1 MYLKIE
7 VYIPI
12 KTLGGKGEAMKGKG
26 LIGALVV
33 GMTLVV
39 GGVASA
45 GFIQGTHVKTDMP
58 SPFFITTSPDG
69 GTLYICNQSGHSVTF
84 VDARTQKV
92 VGEVA
97 VGVQPEAAAPTPDNA
112 FLYVCNAESDS
123 VSVIDIARKQVVKEI
138 KVGDWPSGIKI
149 SKDGKT
155 AYVACSGNMW
165 NTIDVIDTGKM
176 EKVRSIFTSD
186 YGPRTLDIS
195 PDGKTLAVVNDTVGS
210 INRSVNFIDVASGRV
225 SEKRVI
231 RESSNLRDVVYT
243 PDGQYV
249 VVTYESP
256 KNWLPVCEAENG
268 QVFTN
273 NIAVI
278 ETKAGGKVARLPLD
292 ELNNY
297 DGNPYGLA
305 MDPKGRYLYIGV
317 RGMHRVTIL
326 DMSKVLSV
334 VRGNSQSELDYMR
347 DDLGLVRDYLVA
359 RVPTGLGPSSV
370 CLSPDGKICYAANYF
385 SNNVTV
391 IRTPV
396 D

>member
-1 MYLKIE
+1 
-7 VYIPI
+7 
-12 KTLGGKGEAMKGKG
+12 MKGKG

-33 GMTLVV
+33 GASLLV

-45 GFIQGTHVKTDMP
+45 GFIQGTHVKTEMP
-58 SPFFITTSPDG
+58 SPFFVTTSPDG
-69 GTLYICNQSGHSVTF
+69 GMLYICNQSGHSVTF
-84 VDARTQKV
+84 VDVKSQKV

-97 VGVQPEAAAPTPDNA
+97 VQVQPEAAAPTPDNA
-112 FLYVCNAESDS
+112 FLFVCNAESDS
-123 VSVIDIARKQVVKEI
+123 VSVIDIAKKQVVKEI

-149 SKDGKT
+149 SRDGKT

-165 NTIDVIDTGKM
+165 NTVDVIDTGRM
-176 EKVRSIFTSD
+176 EKVRSIYTSD

-195 PDGKTLAVVNDTVGS
+195 PDNKTLAVVNDTVGS
-210 INRSVNFIDVASGRV
+210 INRSVNFIDVASGKV
-225 SEKRVI
+225 TEKRVI

-268 QVFTN
+268 EVFTN
-273 NIAVI
+273 NIAVL

-297 DGNPYGLA
+297 DGNPYGEA

-326 DMSKVLSV
+326 DMNKVLNI
-334 VRGNSQSELDYMR
+334 VRGNSQAELDYLR

-370 CLSPDGKICYAANYF
+370 CLSPDGKFCYAANYF

>member
-1 MYLKIE
+1 ME
-7 VYIPI
+7 
-12 KTLGGKGEAMKGKG
+12 
-26 LIGALVV
+26 
-33 GMTLVV
+33 
-39 GGVASA
+39 
-45 GFIQGTHVKTDMP
+45 
-58 SPFFITTSPDG
+58 
-69 GTLYICNQSGHSVTF
+69 
-84 VDARTQKV
+84 RT
-92 VGEVA
+92 
-97 VGVQPEAAAPTPDNA
+97 
-112 FLYVCNAESDS
+112 
-123 VSVIDIARKQVVKEI
+123 
-138 KVGDWPSGIKI
+138 
-149 SKDGKT
+149 
-155 AYVACSGNMW
+155 
-165 NTIDVIDTGKM
+165 
-176 EKVRSIFTSD
+176 RSIFSSD

-195 PDGKTLAVVNDTVGS
+195 PDGKTLAVICDTVGS
-210 INRSVNFIDVASGRV
+210 INRSVNFIDIASSRV
-225 SEKRVI
+225 TEKRVI

-249 VVTYESP
+249 AVTYETP

-273 NIAVI
+273 NIAIV
-278 ETKAGGKVARLPLD
+278 ETKPGGKVARLPLD

-326 DMSKVLSV
+326 DMTKVLSV
-334 VRGNSQSELDYMR
+334 VRGNSQAELDYLR
-347 DDLGLVRDYLVA
+347 DDLGFVREYLVA

>member
-1 MYLKIE
+1 M
-7 VYIPI
+7 
-12 KTLGGKGEAMKGKG
+12 
-26 LIGALVV
+26 V
-33 GMTLVV
+33 G

-58 SPFFITTSPDG
+58 SPFFVTTSPDG

-112 FLYVCNAESDS
+112 FLYVCNAESDN

-149 SKDGKT
+149 SRDGKT

-165 NTIDVIDTGKM
+165 NTIDVIDTGRM
-176 EKVRSIFTSD
+176 EKVRSIYTSD

-195 PDGKTLAVVNDTVGS
+195 PDGKTIAVVNDTVGS
-210 INRSVNFIDVASGRV
+210 INRSVNFIDLATGKV

-273 NIAVI
+273 NIAVL

-326 DMSKVLSV
+326 DMGKVLNV
-334 VRGNSQSELDYMR
+334 VRGNSQAELDYLR

-370 CLSPDGKICYAANYF
+370 CLSPDGKLCYAANYF

>member
-1 MYLKIE
+1 
-7 VYIPI
+7 
-12 KTLGGKGEAMKGKG
+12 MKGRG
-26 LIGALVV
+26 WIGAVV
-33 GMTLVV
+33 VSALLSG

-45 GFIQGTHVKTDMP
+45 GFIQGTHVKTDLP
-58 SPFFITTSPDG
+58 GPFHITTSPDG

-92 VGEVA
+92 TGEVA
-97 VGVQPEAAAPTPDNA
+97 VGVQPEAAATTPDNA

-123 VSVIDIARKQVVKEI
+123 VSVIDVARKQVVKEI
-138 KVGDWPSGIKI
+138 KVGDWPSGLRI

-165 NTIDVIDTGKM
+165 NTIDVIDTGRM
-176 EKVRSIFTSD
+176 EKTRSIYTSD

-195 PDGKTLAVVNDTVGS
+195 PDGKTLAVINDTVGS
-210 INRSVNFIDVASGRV
+210 INRSVNFIDVATSRV
-225 SEKRVI
+225 TEKRVI
-231 RESSNLRDVVYT
+231 RESSNLRDIVYT

-249 VVTYESP
+249 VVTYETP

-273 NIAVI
+273 NIAVL
-278 ETKAGGKVARLPLD
+278 ETKFGGKVARLPLD

-326 DMSKVLSV
+326 DMAKVLNV
-334 VRGNSQSELDYMR
+334 VRGNSQAELDYLR
-347 DDLGLVRDYLVA
+347 DDLGFVRDYLVA

-370 CLSPDGKICYAANYF
+370 CVSPDGKICYAANYF
-385 SNNVTV
+385 SNNVSV

>member
-1 MYLKIE
+1 
-7 VYIPI
+7 
-12 KTLGGKGEAMKGKG
+12 
-26 LIGALVV
+26 LVMA
-33 GMTLVV
+33 G
-39 GGVASA
+39 GGVASG

-69 GTLYICNQSGHSVTF
+69 GMLYICNQSGHSVTF
-84 VDARTQKV
+84 VDAKTQKV

-123 VSVIDIARKQVVKEI
+123 VSIIDMARKQVVKEI
-138 KVGDWPSGIKI
+138 KVGDWPSGVKI

-155 AYVACSGNMW
+155 AYVACSGCMW
-165 NTIDVIDTGKM
+165 NTIDVIDTGRM
-176 EKVRSIFTSD
+176 EKIRSIYTSD
-186 YGPRTLDIS
+186 YGPRTLDMS
-195 PDGKTLAVVNDTVGS
+195 PDGKTIAVVCDTVGS
-210 INRSVNFIDVASGRV
+210 INRSVNFIDLATGKVT
-225 SEKRVI
+225 EKRVI
-231 RESSNLRDVVYT
+231 RDSSNLRDIVYT

-249 VVTYESP
+249 VVTYQSP

-268 QVFTN
+268 EVFTN
-273 NIAVI
+273 NIAVL
-278 ETKAGGKVARLPLD
+278 ETKPGGKVARLPLD
-292 ELNNY
+292 DLNNY
-297 DGNPYGLA
+297 SGDPYGLA
-305 MDPKGRYLYIGV
+305 MDPKGRYLYIGI

-326 DMSKVLSV
+326 DMNKVLGV
-334 VRGNSQSELDYMR
+334 VRGNSQEELDYLR
-347 DDLGLVRDYLVA
+347 DDLGLARDYLVA

-385 SNNVTV
+385 SNNVSV

>member
-1 MYLKIE
+1 IRRE
-7 VYIPI
+7 
-12 KTLGGKGEAMKGKG
+12 GRAMKGRG
-26 LIGALVV
+26 WIGAVVLGLVMA
-33 GMTLVV
+33 G
-39 GGVASA
+39 GGVASG

-69 GTLYICNQSGHSVTF
+69 GMLYICNQSGHSVTF
-84 VDARTQKV
+84 VDAKTQKV

-123 VSVIDIARKQVVKEI
+123 VSIIDMARKQVVKEI
-138 KVGDWPSGIKI
+138 KVGDWPSGVKI

-155 AYVACSGNMW
+155 AYVACSGCMW
-165 NTIDVIDTGKM
+165 NTIDVIDTGRM
-176 EKVRSIFTSD
+176 EKVRSIYTSD
-186 YGPRTLDIS
+186 YGPRTLDMS
-195 PDGKTLAVVNDTVGS
+195 PDGKTIAVVCDTVGS
-210 INRSVNFIDVASGRV
+210 INRSVNFIDLATGKVT
-225 SEKRVI
+225 EKRVI
-231 RESSNLRDVVYT
+231 RDSSNLRDIVYT

-249 VVTYESP
+249 VVTYQSP

-273 NIAVI
+273 NIAVL
-278 ETKAGGKVARLPLD
+278 ETKPGGKVARLPLD
-292 ELNNY
+292 DLNNY
-297 DGNPYGLA
+297 SGDPYGLA
-305 MDPKGRYLYIGV
+305 MDPKGRYLYVGI

-326 DMSKVLSV
+326 DMNKVLGI
-334 VRGNSQSELDYMR
+334 VRGNSQEELDYLR
-347 DDLGLVRDYLVA
+347 DDLGLARDYLVA

-385 SNNVTV
+385 SNNVSV

>member
-1 MYLKIE
+1 
-7 VYIPI
+7 
-12 KTLGGKGEAMKGKG
+12 MKGRVW
-26 LIGALVV
+26 LGAAVV
-33 GMTLVV
+33 GAVLSVV
-39 GGVASA
+39 GVSGA
-45 GFIQGTHVKTDMP
+45 GFIQGTHVKTDLP
-58 SPFFITTSPDG
+58 GPFHITTSPDG

-92 VGEVA
+92 TGEVS
-97 VGVQPEAAAPTPDNA
+97 VGVQPEASAMTPDNA
-112 FLYVCNAESDS
+112 FLFVCNAESDS
-123 VSVIDIARKQVVKEI
+123 VSGIDIARKQVVKEI
-138 KVGDWPSGIKI
+138 KVGDWPSGIRI
-149 SKDGKT
+149 TKDGRT
-155 AYVACSGNMW
+155 AYVACSGCMW

-176 EKVRSIFTSD
+176 EKTRSIYTSD

-195 PDGKTLAVVNDTVGS
+195 PDGKTLAVINDTVGS
-210 INRSVNFIDVASGRV
+210 INRSVNFIDVDSGRV
-225 SEKRVI
+225 TEKRII
-231 RESSNLRDVVYT
+231 RESANLRDVIYT

-249 VVTYESP
+249 VVTYETP

-273 NIAVI
+273 NIAVL

-305 MDPKGRYLYIGV
+305 MDPKGRYLYIGI

-326 DMSKVLSV
+326 DMGKVLNV
-334 VRGNSQSELDYMR
+334 VRGNSQSELDYLR
-347 DDLGLVRDYLVA
+347 DDLGFVREYLVA
-359 RVPTGLGPSSV
+359 RVTTGLGPSSV
-370 CLSPDGKICYAANYF
+370 CLSPDGKYCYAANYF
-385 SNNVTV
+385 SNNVSV

>member
-1 MYLKIE
+1 
-7 VYIPI
+7 
-12 KTLGGKGEAMKGKG
+12 GGKGEAMKGKG

-33 GMTLVV
+33 GASLVV
-39 GGVASA
+39 GGIASA

-69 GTLYICNQSGHSVTF
+69 GMLYICNQSGHSVTF

-195 PDGKTLAVVNDTVGS
+195 PDGKTMAVVNDTVGS
-210 INRSVNFIDVASGRV
+210 INRSVNFIDIASGRV

-268 QVFTN
+268 EVFTN

-326 DMSKVLSV
+326 DMNKVLSV
-334 VRGNSQSELDYMR
+334 VRGNSQAELDYMR

>member
-1 MYLKIE
+1 
-7 VYIPI
+7 
-12 KTLGGKGEAMKGKG
+12 MKGRGWIGVVVLG
-26 LIGALVV
+26 LVMAG
-33 GMTLVV
+33 
-39 GGVASA
+39 GGVASG

-69 GTLYICNQSGHSVTF
+69 GMLYICNQSGHSVTF
-84 VDARTQKV
+84 VDAKTQKV

-123 VSVIDIARKQVVKEI
+123 VSIIDMARKQVVKEI
-138 KVGDWPSGIKI
+138 KVGDWPSGVKI

-155 AYVACSGNMW
+155 AYVACSGCMW
-165 NTIDVIDTGKM
+165 NTIDVIDTGRM
-176 EKVRSIFTSD
+176 EKVRSIYTSD
-186 YGPRTLDIS
+186 YGPRTLDMS
-195 PDGKTLAVVNDTVGS
+195 PDGKTIAVVCDTVGS
-210 INRSVNFIDVASGRV
+210 INRSVNFIDLATGKVT
-225 SEKRVI
+225 EKRVI
-231 RESSNLRDVVYT
+231 RDSSNLRDIVYT

-249 VVTYESP
+249 VVTYQSP

-268 QVFTN
+268 EVFTN
-273 NIAVI
+273 NIAVL
-278 ETKAGGKVARLPLD
+278 ETKPGGKVARLPLD
-292 ELNNY
+292 DPNNY
-297 DGNPYGLA
+297 SGDPYGLA
-305 MDPKGRYLYIGV
+305 MDPKGRYLYIGI

-326 DMSKVLSV
+326 DMNKVLGV
-334 VRGNSQSELDYMR
+334 VRGNSQEELDYLR
-347 DDLGLVRDYLVA
+347 DDLGLARDYLVA

-385 SNNVTV
+385 SNNVSV

>member
-1 MYLKIE
+1 
-7 VYIPI
+7 
-12 KTLGGKGEAMKGKG
+12 MKGRG
-26 LIGALVV
+26 WIGALVLGSV
-33 GMTLVV
+33 MAG

-69 GTLYICNQSGHSVTF
+69 SMLYICNQSGHSVTF

-97 VGVQPEAAAPTPDNA
+97 VQVQPEAAAPTPDNA

-123 VSVIDIARKQVVKEI
+123 VSVIDIARKQAVKEI

-149 SKDGKT
+149 SRDGKT
-155 AYVACSGNMW
+155 AYVACSGNLW
-165 NTIDVIDTGKM
+165 NTIDVIDTGRM
-176 EKVRSIFTSD
+176 EKIRSIYTSD

-195 PDGKTLAVVNDTVGS
+195 PDGKTIAVVNDTCGS
-210 INRSVNFIDVASGRV
+210 INRSVNFIDLASGKV
-225 SEKRVI
+225 TEKRVI
-231 RESSNLRDVVYT
+231 RESSNLRDIVYT

-249 VVTYESP
+249 VVTYETP

-268 QVFTN
+268 EVFTN
-273 NIAVI
+273 NIAVL
-278 ETKAGGKVARLPLD
+278 ETKPGGKVARLPLD

-326 DMSKVLSV
+326 DMAKVLNL
-334 VRGNSQSELDYMR
+334 VRGNSQAELDYLR

-370 CLSPDGKICYAANYF
+370 CVSPDGKLCYAANYF

>member
-1 MYLKIE
+1 MRSIFL
-7 VYIPI
+7 I

-26 LIGALVV
+26 MIGALVV
-33 GMTLVV
+33 GISLVV

-268 QVFTN
+268 EVFTN

>member
-1 MYLKIE
+1 
-7 VYIPI
+7 
-12 KTLGGKGEAMKGKG
+12 MKGKG
-26 LIGALVV
+26 MIGALVV
-33 GMTLVV
+33 GVALMV

-165 NTIDVIDTGKM
+165 NTVDVIDTGRM
-176 EKVRSIFTSD
+176 EKTRSIFTSN

-195 PDGKTLAVVNDTVGS
+195 PDGKTMAVINDTVGS
-210 INRSVNFIDVASGRV
+210 INRSVNFIDVASGKIT
-225 SEKRVI
+225 EKRVI

-268 QVFTN
+268 EVFTN
-273 NIAVI
+273 NIAVL

-305 MDPKGRYLYIGV
+305 MDQKGRYLYIGV

-326 DMSKVLSV
+326 DMGKVLNI

>member
-1 MYLKIE
+1 
-7 VYIPI
+7 
-12 KTLGGKGEAMKGKG
+12 MKGKG
-26 LIGALVV
+26 IIGALVV
-33 GMTLVV
+33 GASLLV

-45 GFIQGTHVKTDMP
+45 GFIQGTHVKTEMP
-58 SPFFITTSPDG
+58 SPFFVTTSPDG

-84 VDARTQKV
+84 VDVKSQKV

-97 VGVQPEAAAPTPDNA
+97 VQVQPEAAAPTPDNA
-112 FLYVCNAESDS
+112 FLFVCNAESDS
-123 VSVIDIARKQVVKEI
+123 VSVIDIAKKQAIKEI

-149 SKDGKT
+149 SRDGKT

-165 NTIDVIDTGKM
+165 NTVDVIDTGRM
-176 EKVRSIFTSD
+176 EKVRAIYTSD

-195 PDGKTLAVVNDTVGS
+195 PDNKTLAVINDTVGS
-210 INRSVNFIDVASGRV
+210 INRSVNFIDVASGKV
-225 SEKRVI
+225 TEKRVI

-268 QVFTN
+268 EVFTN
-273 NIAVI
+273 NIAVL
-278 ETKAGGKVARLPLD
+278 ETKPGGKVARLPLD

-297 DGNPYGLA
+297 DGNPYGEA

-326 DMSKVLSV
+326 DMNKVLNI
-334 VRGNSQSELDYMR
+334 VRGNSQAELDYLR

-370 CLSPDGKICYAANYF
+370 CLSPDGKFCYAANYF

>member
-1 MYLKIE
+1 
-7 VYIPI
+7 
-12 KTLGGKGEAMKGKG
+12 MKGRG
-26 LIGALVV
+26 LIGALVIGVSVMV
-33 GMTLVV
+33 G

-45 GFIQGTHVKTDMP
+45 GYIQGTHVKTDLP
-58 SPFFITTSPDG
+58 SPFFVTTSPDG
-69 GTLYICNQSGHSVTF
+69 NTLFVVNQSGHSVTF
-84 VDARTQKV
+84 VDTKSRKV

-97 VGVQPEAAAPTPDNA
+97 VQVQPEAAAPTPDGS

-165 NTIDVIDTGKM
+165 NTVDVIDTGRM
-176 EKVRSIFTSD
+176 EKIRSIYTSD

-195 PDGKTLAVVNDTVGS
+195 PDGKTLAVINDSVGS
-210 INRSVNFIDVASGRV
+210 INRSVNFIDVASGKV
-225 SEKRVI
+225 TEKRVI

-243 PDGQYV
+243 PDGQYI
-249 VVTYESP
+249 VVTYETP

-273 NIAVI
+273 NIAVL
-278 ETKAGGKVARLPLD
+278 ETKPGGKVARLPLD

-305 MDPKGRYLYIGV
+305 MDPQGRYVYVGV

-326 DMSKVLSV
+326 DMNKALSI
-334 VRGNSQSELDYMR
+334 VRGNSQAELDYLR

-359 RVPTGLGPSSV
+359 RVPVGLGPSSV
-370 CLSPDGKICYAANYF
+370 CLSPDGKFCYAANYF
-385 SNNVTV
+385 SNNISV
-391 IRTPV
+391 IKTPV

>member
-1 MYLKIE
+1 
-7 VYIPI
+7 
-12 KTLGGKGEAMKGKG
+12 MKGRG
-26 LIGALVV
+26 LIGALVIGVSVVV
-33 GMTLVV
+33 G

-45 GFIQGTHVKTDMP
+45 GYIQGTHVKTDLP
-58 SPFFITTSPDG
+58 SPFFVTTSPDG
-69 GTLYICNQSGHSVTF
+69 NTLFVVNQSGHSVTF
-84 VDARTQKV
+84 VDTKSRKV

-97 VGVQPEAAAPTPDNA
+97 VQVQPEAAAPTPDGS

-165 NTIDVIDTGKM
+165 NTVDVIDTGRM
-176 EKVRSIFTSD
+176 EKIRSIYTSD

-195 PDGKTLAVVNDTVGS
+195 PDGKTLAVINDSVGS
-210 INRSVNFIDVASGRV
+210 INRSVNFIDVASGKV
-225 SEKRVI
+225 TEKRVI

-243 PDGQYV
+243 PDGQYI
-249 VVTYESP
+249 VVTYETP

-273 NIAVI
+273 NIAVL
-278 ETKAGGKVARLPLD
+278 ETKPGGKVARLPLD

-305 MDPKGRYLYIGV
+305 MDPQGRYVYVGV

-326 DMSKVLSV
+326 DMNKALSI
-334 VRGNSQSELDYMR
+334 VRGNSQAELDYLR

-359 RVPTGLGPSSV
+359 RVPVGLGPSSV
-370 CLSPDGKICYAANYF
+370 CLSPDGKFCYAANYF
-385 SNNVTV
+385 SNNISV
-391 IRTPV
+391 IKTPV

>member
-1 MYLKIE
+1 MI
-7 VYIPI
+7 
-12 KTLGGKGEAMKGKG
+12 GKG
-26 LIGALVV
+26 LLGAVV
-33 GMTLVV
+33 LGTAVAV

-45 GFIQGTHVKTDMP
+45 GYIQGTHVKTDLP
-58 SPFFITTSPDG
+58 GPFHITTSPEGD
-69 GTLYICNQSGHSVTF
+69 TLFVCNQSGHSVTF
-84 VDARTQKV
+84 VDARTRKV
-92 VGEVA
+92 TGEVA
-97 VGVQPEAAAPTPDNA
+97 VQVQPEAAAVTPDGA

-123 VSVIDIARKQVVKEI
+123 VSVVDIARKQEIKEI

-149 SKDGKT
+149 TKDGRT

-165 NTIDVIDTGKM
+165 NTIDVIDTGRM
-176 EKVRSIFTSD
+176 EKIRSIYTTD
-186 YGPRTLDIS
+186 YGPRMVEIS
-195 PDGKTLAVVNDTVGS
+195 PDGKTFAAILDTVGS
-210 INRSVNFIDVASGRV
+210 INRSVDFIDIATGKVI
-225 SEKRVI
+225 ENRVI

-243 PDGQYV
+243 PDGKYI
-249 VVTYESP
+249 VVTYETP

-278 ETKAGGKVARLPLD
+278 ETKRGGKVACLPLD

-305 MDPKGRYLYIGV
+305 MAPDGKYLYIGV

-326 DMSKVLSV
+326 DMDKVLDI
-334 VRGNSQSELDYMR
+334 VRGSSQEELDYLR

-370 CLSPDGKICYAANYF
+370 CLSPDGKFCYAANYF

-391 IRTPV
+391 IRTPA

>member
-1 MYLKIE
+1 
-7 VYIPI
+7 
-12 KTLGGKGEAMKGKG
+12 MKGIG
-26 LIGALVV
+26 WLGALAIGVSL
-33 GMTLVV
+33 GC

-58 SPFFITTSPDG
+58 SPFFVTTSPDG
-69 GTLYICNQSGHSVTF
+69 SMLYICNQSGHSVTF

-92 VGEVA
+92 VGEIA
-97 VGVQPEAAAPTPDNA
+97 VGVQPEAAAPTPDNS
-112 FLYVCNAESDS
+112 FLYVCNAESDN

-155 AYVACSGNMW
+155 AYVACSGSMW
-165 NTIDVIDTGKM
+165 NTVDVIDTGRM

-195 PDGKTLAVVNDTVGS
+195 PDGKTIAVVLDTCGS
-210 INRSVNFIDVASGRV
+210 INRSVNFIDLASGKV
-225 SEKRVI
+225 TEKRVI
-231 RESSNLRDVVYT
+231 KESANLRDVVYT

-249 VVTYESP
+249 IVTYESP

-273 NIAVI
+273 NIAVV
-278 ETKAGGKVARLPLD
+278 ETKPGGKVARLPLD

-297 DGNPYGLA
+297 EGNPYGLA
-305 MDPKGRYLYIGV
+305 MDPQGRYLYIGI

-326 DMSKVLSV
+326 DMGKVLNI
-334 VRGNSQSELDYMR
+334 VRGNSQSELDYLR

-359 RVPTGLGPSSV
+359 RVPVGLGPSSV
-370 CLSPDGKICYAANYF
+370 CLSPDGKFCYAANYF
-385 SNNVTV
+385 SNNISV
-391 IRTPV
+391 IKTPV

>member
-1 MYLKIE
+1 
-7 VYIPI
+7 
-12 KTLGGKGEAMKGKG
+12 MKGRG
-26 LIGALVV
+26 WIGAVV
-33 GMTLVV
+33 LGFVMAG
-39 GGVASA
+39 GGVASG

-69 GTLYICNQSGHSVTF
+69 GMLYICNQSGHSVTF
-84 VDARTQKV
+84 VDAKTQKV

-123 VSVIDIARKQVVKEI
+123 VSIIDMARKQVVKEI
-138 KVGDWPSGIKI
+138 KVGDWPSGVKI

-155 AYVACSGNMW
+155 AYVACSGCMW
-165 NTIDVIDTGKM
+165 NTIDVIDTGRM
-176 EKVRSIFTSD
+176 EKIRSIYTSD
-186 YGPRTLDIS
+186 YGPRTLDMS
-195 PDGKTLAVVNDTVGS
+195 PDGKTIAVVCDTVGS
-210 INRSVNFIDVASGRV
+210 INRSVNFIDLATGKVT
-225 SEKRVI
+225 EKRVI
-231 RESSNLRDVVYT
+231 RDSSNLRDIVYT

-249 VVTYESP
+249 VVTYQSP

-268 QVFTN
+268 EVFTN
-273 NIAVI
+273 NIAVL
-278 ETKAGGKVARLPLD
+278 ETKPGGKVARLPLD
-292 ELNNY
+292 DLNNY
-297 DGNPYGLA
+297 SGDPYGLA
-305 MDPKGRYLYIGV
+305 MAPKGRYWYIGI

-326 DMSKVLSV
+326 DINKVLGV
-334 VRGNSQSELDYMR
+334 VRENSQEELDYLR
-347 DDLGLVRDYLVA
+347 DDLGLARDYLVA

-385 SNNVTV
+385 SNNVSV